1 LRNTFQ
7 YFSIAVRWQENNPT
21 CVQVAYR
28 SEKCTFPEFP
38 GCFNCNIH
46 DPFYKLALQC
56 HYMCQLI
63 CLAFG
68 ILFLAKVILARRVLL
83 DELNNPITMSPLG
96 LYCIAMAVIAV
107 GKGILGYL
115 TVVIFSIL
123 HLLIY
128 FW

>member
-1 LRNTFQ
+1 
-7 YFSIAVRWQENNPT
+7 
-21 CVQVAYR
+21 
-28 SEKCTFPEFP
+28 
-38 GCFNCNIH
+38 
-46 DPFYKLALQC
+46 
-56 HYMCQLI
+56 MCQLI